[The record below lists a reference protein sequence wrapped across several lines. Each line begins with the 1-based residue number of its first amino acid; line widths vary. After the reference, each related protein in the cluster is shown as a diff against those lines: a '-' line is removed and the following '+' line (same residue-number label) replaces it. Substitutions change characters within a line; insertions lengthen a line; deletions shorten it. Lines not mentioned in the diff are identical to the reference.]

1 MKGSISGIFV
11 RSLKEKI
18 SEEKNQIQKKRI
30 LLQDSLN
37 IILGIFKEHPDLEVR
52 TIRDFE
58 TSEISCFVDVY
69 SPEDPYQSIK
79 NSLEKSGISSQSAMM
94 GEYKCLFILD
104 LENRLIA
111 SGNPHNIISLEI
123 FSKRLR
129 TFKIKLSHCDSKFAY
144 SVFEKNYHEIK
155 YWCYE
160 NSEINVESIRLKDFN
175 RDMKKISVSSGES
188 DHDITITFNE
198 IGELDTFNLF
208 PKKRRKNKK

>member
-1 MKGSISGIFV
+1 MTGSLSGNFV

-69 SPEDPYQSIK
+69 SPEDPYESIK
-79 NSLEKSGISSQSAMM
+79 NSLEKSGISNQSAMI

-104 LENRLIA
+104 LENRLVA

-129 TFKIKLSHCDSKFAY
+129 TFKIKISHCDYKFAY

-155 YWCYE
+155 YWFYE

-175 RDMKKISVSSGES
+175 RDMEKISVSSGES
-188 DHDITITFNE
+188 GHDITITFNE

>member
-1 MKGSISGIFV
+1 MTERIAGDFV

-18 SEEKNQIQKKRI
+18 TEEKNQVQKKRI

-37 IILGIFKEHPDLEVR
+37 IILSVFKDHSDLEIR

-69 SPEDPYQSIK
+69 SPGDPYESIN
-79 NSLEKSGISSQSAMM
+79 NSLEKSGISNQSLMI

-104 LENRLIA
+104 LGDRLVA
-111 SGNPHNIISLEI
+111 SGNPHNIISVEI

-129 TFKIKLSHCDSKFAY
+129 TFKIKISHCDPKFEY

-160 NSEINVESIRLKDFN
+160 NSEINVESIKLKDFN
-175 RDMKKISVSSGES
+175 RDLKKIRVSSGGS
-188 DHDITITFNE
+188 GHDIAITFNE

-208 PKKRRKNKK
+208 PKKRRKTKK

>member
-1 MKGSISGIFV
+1 MTESISGNFV

-18 SEEKNQIQKKRI
+18 SEEKSQIQKKRI

-37 IILGIFKEHPDLEVR
+37 IILGVFKEHSDLEVR
-52 TIRDFE
+52 AIRDFE
-58 TSEISCFVDVY
+58 TSEISCFVDAY
-69 SPEDPYQSIK
+69 SPEDPYESIK
-79 NSLEKSGISSQSAMM
+79 NALEKSEIHCQSVML

-111 SGNPHNIISLEI
+111 SGNLHNMISLEI

-129 TFKIKLSHCDSKFAY
+129 TFKIKISHCDPKFEY

-155 YWCYE
+155 YWYYE
-160 NSEINVESIRLKDFN
+160 NSVINVESIKLKDFN
-175 RDMKKISVSSGES
+175 RDTKKISISSGES
-188 DHDITITFNE
+188 DNDITITFNE
-198 IGELDTFNLF
+198 IGEPDNFNLF

>member
-1 MKGSISGIFV
+1 MKGSISGNFV

-18 SEEKNQIQKKRI
+18 SEEKNHIQKKRI

>member
-1 MKGSISGIFV
+1 MKGSISGNFV

>member
-1 MKGSISGIFV
+1 MTGSISGNFV

-58 TSEISCFVDVY
+58 TSEISCFVDLY

-155 YWCYE
+155 YWFYE

-188 DHDITITFNE
+188 AHDITITFNE
-198 IGELDTFNLF
+198 MGELDTFNLF

>member
-1 MKGSISGIFV
+1 MTGSLSGNFV

-37 IILGIFKEHPDLEVR
+37 IIHGIFKEHPDLEVR

-69 SPEDPYQSIK
+69 SPEDPYESIK
-79 NSLEKSGISSQSAMM
+79 NSLEKSGIFNQSAMI

-104 LENRLIA
+104 LENRLVA

-129 TFKIKLSHCDSKFAY
+129 TFKVKITHSDPKFAY

-160 NSEINVESIRLKDFN
+160 NSVIRVESIRLKDFD
-175 RDMKKISVSSGES
+175 RDLKKINVTSGES
-188 DHDITITFNE
+188 GHEVTMTFNE

-208 PKKRRKNKK
+208 SKKRRKNKK

>member
-1 MKGSISGIFV
+1 MTGSISGNFV

-69 SPEDPYQSIK
+69 SPEDPYESIK
-79 NSLEKSGISSQSAMM
+79 NLLEKSEISSKSSMI

-104 LENRLIA
+104 LENRLVA

-129 TFKIKLSHCDSKFAY
+129 TFKIKLSHCDYKFAY

-160 NSEINVESIRLKDFN
+160 NSAISVESIRLKDFD
-175 RDMKKISVSSGES
+175 RDLKKINVTSGES
-188 DHDITITFNE
+188 SHEVTMTFNE

>member
-1 MKGSISGIFV
+1 MTGSLSGNFV

-18 SEEKNQIQKKRI
+18 SEEKDQIQKKRI

-69 SPEDPYQSIK
+69 SPEDPYESIK
-79 NSLEKSGISSQSAMM
+79 NSLEKSGIFNQSAMI

-104 LENRLIA
+104 LENRLVA

-129 TFKIKLSHCDSKFAY
+129 TFKVKITHSDPKFAY

-160 NSEINVESIRLKDFN
+160 NSVIRVESIRLKDFD
-175 RDMKKISVSSGES
+175 RDLKKINVTSGES
-188 DHDITITFNE
+188 GHEVTMTFNE

-208 PKKRRKNKK
+208 SKKRRKNKK

>member
-1 MKGSISGIFV
+1 MSGSIAGNFV
-11 RSLKEKI
+11 RSLKEKLT
-18 SEEKNQIQKKRI
+18 EEKNQIQKKRI

-37 IILGIFKEHPDLEVR
+37 IILSVFKEHSDMEVR

-58 TSEISCFVDVY
+58 TSEISCFVDLY
-69 SPEDPYQSIK
+69 SPEDPYESIK
-79 NSLEKSGISSQSAMM
+79 NSLKKSGISNQSSII

-104 LENRLIA
+104 LEDRLIA
-111 SGNPHNIISLEI
+111 SGNPHNMISIEI

-129 TFKIKLSHCDSKFAY
+129 TFKIKISHCDSKFAY

-160 NSEINVESIRLKDFN
+160 NSAISVESINLKNFN
-175 RDMKKISVSSGES
+175 RDLKKINVTSGES
-188 DHDITITFNE
+188 DHKVTMTFNE
-198 IGELDTFNLF
+198 IGELNTLNLF

>member
-1 MKGSISGIFV
+1 MTESISGNFV

-37 IILGIFKEHPDLEVR
+37 IILGVFKEHSDLEVR

-69 SPEDPYQSIK
+69 SPEDPYESIK
-79 NSLEKSGISSQSAMM
+79 NSLEKSGISSQSAML

-104 LENRLIA
+104 LENRLVA
-111 SGNPHNIISLEI
+111 SGNPHNMISLEI

-129 TFKIKLSHCDSKFAY
+129 TFKIKISQCDSKFGY

-155 YWCYE
+155 YWLYE

-175 RDMKKISVSSGES
+175 RNIKKISTLSGES
-188 DHDITITFNE
+188 GHEITITFNE
-198 IGELDTFNLF
+198 IDEPDNFTLF

>member
-1 MKGSISGIFV
+1 MKGSISGNFV

-144 SVFEKNYHEIK
+144 SVFEKHYHEIK

-175 RDMKKISVSSGES
+175 RDMKKINVSSGES

>member
-1 MKGSISGIFV
+1 MKGSISGNFV

-198 IGELDTFNLF
+198 IG
-208 PKKRRKNKK
+208 

>member
-1 MKGSISGIFV
+1 MTGNIAGDFV

-37 IILGIFKEHPDLEVR
+37 IILDVFREHSDLEVR

-69 SPEDPYQSIK
+69 SPEDPYESIK
-79 NSLEKSGISSQSAMM
+79 NSLEKALIINQSSMI

-104 LENRLIA
+104 LEDRLVA
-111 SGNPHNIISLEI
+111 SGNPHNMISVEI

-129 TFKIKLSHCDSKFAY
+129 TFKLKISHCDTDFTY

-160 NSEINVESIRLKDFN
+160 NSIIDVESIRLKDFN
-175 RDMKKISVSSGES
+175 RDLKKINATSKES
-188 DHDITITFNE
+188 DRNFAITFNE
-198 IGELDTFNLF
+198 IGELDMFNLF
-208 PKKRRKNKK
+208 PKKRRKTKK

>member
-1 MKGSISGIFV
+1 MKGSISGNFV

-198 IGELDTFNLF
+198 IGELYTFNLF